1 MAKLSDIQIKSWI
14 SKGERFEGK
23 SDGDGLVLSYRKEF
37 AVPVW
42 RFRYRFSGKQ
52 RVMNI
57 GTYGQV
63 SLADARKM
71 VKELKSRVSLGHDV
85 AAEKQDRKAQAVAK
99 IEAKKNAFTV
109 GQLADE
115 YFQSR
120 ILGRWKH
127 PNIVRAKIERD
138 IKPHIGQMA
147 AEDVKPGHIDTML
160 KAVLKRG
167 APTVANDVLRWT
179 KRIFDYA
186 IKRHIVQYN
195 PASAFDLSDA
205 GGKETA
211 RKRMLSQEELVILFE
226 AMRNT
231 KGFSQVNILT
241 IKLLLMLAV
250 RKSELICS
258 RKSEFDLEAGLWLL
272 PEDRNNKT
280 KSAITI
286 PLPPQAVLALQDL
299 HRLSES
305 SDWLLPA
312 RKAQDRMLPH
322 IHENTLNVALA
333 KVKKNM
339 ADVAPFCIH
348 DLRRTARTHLAALG
362 VESHIAERCL
372 NHKLK
377 GVEGVYNR
385 HDYLEERREALRL
398 LANFLE
404 GCESGK
410 DWNVTPIRKK
420 A

>member
-23 SDGDGLVLSYRKEF
+23 GDGDGLVLSYRKDF
-37 AVPVW
+37 SVPVW

-57 GTYGQV
+57 GTYGQL
-63 SLADARKM
+63 SLSDARKLA
-71 VKELKSRVSLGHDV
+71 KELNARVALGHDV
-85 AAEKQDRKAQAVAK
+85 AAEKQERKADSVAK

-120 ILGRWKH
+120 ILGHWKH
-127 PNIVRAKIERD
+127 PNIVRARIEND
-138 IKPHIGQMA
+138 IKPHIGKFA

-160 KAVLKRG
+160 RAIIKRG
-167 APTVANDVLRWT
+167 APTMANDVLRWT

-211 RKRMLSQEELVILFE
+211 RERALTQEELVILFE

-231 KGFSQVNILT
+231 KGFTQVNIIT
-241 IKLLLMLAV
+241 IKLLLQLAV
-250 RKSELICS
+250 RKSELIGA
-258 RKSEFDLEAGLWLL
+258 RKNEFDLDAALWRL
-272 PEDRNNKT
+272 PAERTKT
-280 KSAITI
+280 DVDITI
-286 PLPPQAVLALQDL
+286 PLPRQAVEALRDL

-333 KVKKNM
+333 KVKPNM
-339 ADVAPFCIH
+339 PGIESFCIH
-348 DLRRTARTHLAALG
+348 DLRRTARTHLARLG

-377 GVEGVYNR
+377 GVEGIYNQ
-385 HDYLEERREALRL
+385 HDYLDERRKALIKW
-398 LANFLE
+398 ANFIE
-404 GCESGK
+404 ACEAGNE
-410 DWNVTPIRKK
+410 WNVTPIRKQ